1 MKPLKHYSSASLLA
15 LMILAANPSYAQEN
29 KPTTTPQIHSET
41 TQSVQPGINQTVHDK
56 IAKKQSEVFQEA
68 IDAIAETH
76 TALAALS
83 TPKPNTKKALEALEK
98 ATGKLEII
106 LARSPELMFAPV
118 DISIKT
124 HDLLASPETIKALI
138 YDAEKYLDD
147 GEVQKARLI
156 LANLVSE
163 IEISTTALPLATY
176 PAATKTA
183 AAFIDDGNIKEAK
196 SVLQSQLDTLVVSKE
211 IIPLPILR
219 AVLLLEKADI
229 LVQNSQRN
237 NVENNELTI
246 LFDAARIQ
254 LNMAKLLGYGQQ
266 EIYQAIHQKIDDLEA
281 KSAEGKSG
289 QGWFETL
296 KQNMLELF

>member
-15 LMILAANPSYAQEN
+15 LMLLATNPSYAQEN
-29 KPTTTPQIHSET
+29 KPTATPQIHSET

-56 IAKKQSEVFQEA
+56 MAKKQSEVFQEA

-83 TPKPNTKKALEALEK
+83 TQKPNTQKALQALEK

-106 LARSPELMFAPV
+106 LARTPDLMFAPV

-124 HDLLASPETIKALI
+124 HDLLASPNAIKALI
-138 YDAEKYLDD
+138 YDAEKHLDD
-147 GEVQKARLI
+147 GEVQKARVI

-183 AAFIDDGNIKEAK
+183 AAFIEDGNIEEAK
-196 SVLQSQLDTLVVSKE
+196 SVLQTQLDTLVVSKE

-219 AVLLLEKADI
+219 AVLLLEKADV
-229 LVQNSQRN
+229 LVQKNQRN
-237 NVENNELTI
+237 EAENSKLAM
-246 LFDAARIQ
+246 LFDAARTQ
-254 LNMAKLLGYGQQ
+254 LKMAKLLGYGQQ
-266 EIYQAIHQKIDDLEA
+266 ETYQAIHQKIDELEA

-296 KQNMLELF
+296 KQSMLELF